1 MICWMIINNRDI
13 MSKKDKTLK
22 DILDLILYENLSTQ
36 DEIAEKLGIT
46 RRYVTQLLQPLVKD
60 GTVKRAYMID
70 LKSYEKVAE
79 SLSDYA
85 GTPETKGNVIV
96 NDMIANMAKHVHS
109 QIEVS
114 FDAVLEYDEDK
125 ANKALE
131 MDYATN
137 NMVEKIRTSVE
148 TIVNMNKHSEISKS
162 MLYNEIAFDLVRI
175 GDYCGH
181 IAKFVINDVY
191 EIDENVLKKLKKM
204 YKIAQKM
211 IRLAITSF
219 IEGKTEL
226 KDDLMEL
233 EESIHILQTKAINLI
248 AEQMAENSFDEKERS
263 NYFIYLFRVVK
274 AFERMGDISVE
285 MMDVSVEFHQ
295 NIPRSTTPRTF
306 RY

>member
-162 MLYNEIAFDLVRI
+162 MLYNEIAYDLERI

-263 NYFIYLFRVVK
+263 IYFIYLFRVVK

-306 RY
+306 RN

>member
-1 MICWMIINNRDI
+1 

-22 DILDLILYENLSTQ
+22 DILDLILYENPSTQ
-36 DEIAEKLGIT
+36 DEIAERLGIT

-70 LKSYEKVAE
+70 LKSYEKIVE
-79 SLSDYA
+79 SVGDYVS
-85 GTPETKGNVIV
+85 TRNSTGNVLI
-96 NDMIANMAKHVHS
+96 NDMLANMAKHVHS
-109 QIEVS
+109 HLETS

-148 TIVNMNKHSEISKS
+148 TIVSINQHSEISKS
-162 MLYNEIAFDLVRI
+162 LLYNEIAYDLERI

-191 EIDENVLKKLKKM
+191 EVDDNILKKLKKM
-204 YKIAQKM
+204 YKTAQSM
-211 IRLAITSF
+211 IRLAMKAF

-226 KDDLMEL
+226 KDDLMDL
-233 EESIHILQTKAINLI
+233 QDTIHIMQSKAINLI
-248 AEQMAENSFDEKERS
+248 ATQMAESSFDEKERS
-263 NYFIYLFRVVK
+263 NYFIYLFRVIK
-274 AFERMGDISVE
+274 AFKRIGDISVE
-285 MMDVSVEFHQ
+285 MMDVAVEFHD
-295 NIPRSTTPRTF
+295 NIPRPTTPRSF
-306 RY
+306 R

>member
-1 MICWMIINNRDI
+1 

-22 DILDLILYENLSTQ
+22 DILDFILYENPSTQ
-36 DEIAEKLGIT
+36 DEIAEKLGIS

-70 LKSYEKVAE
+70 LKSYEKFTE
-79 SLSDYA
+79 SLDDYSIS
-85 GTPETKGNVIV
+85 KNSSGNVLL
-96 NDMIANMAKHVHS
+96 NDMLANMAKHVHS
-109 QIEVS
+109 QLETS
-114 FDAVLEYDEDK
+114 FNAVLGYDEDM

-131 MDYATN
+131 MDFATN

-148 TIVNMNKHSEISKS
+148 TILSINKHSEFSKS
-162 MLYNEIAFDLVRI
+162 LLYNEIAYDLERI

-191 EIDENVLKKLKKM
+191 EIDDNILKKLKKM
-204 YKIAQKM
+204 YKTAQSM
-211 IRLAITSF
+211 IRLAMKAF
-219 IEGKTEL
+219 IENRTEL

-233 EESIHILQTKAINLI
+233 EDSIHILQAKSINLI
-248 AEQMAENSFDEKERS
+248 ATQMAESSFDEKERS

-285 MMDVSVEFHQ
+285 MMDVAIEFHD
-295 NIPRSTTPRTF
+295 NIPRPTTPRTF